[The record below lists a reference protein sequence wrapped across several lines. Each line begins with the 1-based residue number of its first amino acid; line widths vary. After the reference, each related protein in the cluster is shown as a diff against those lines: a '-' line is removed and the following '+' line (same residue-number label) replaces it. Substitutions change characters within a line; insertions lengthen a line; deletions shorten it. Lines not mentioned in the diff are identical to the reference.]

1 MRNMLI
7 LLNFVPLCP
16 PPPPPPP
23 GGGASNWQP
32 ESWTAWK
39 FVYFHFFFFYKSY
52 GVYAHH
58 VVLVVLAGGNPLPPA
73 PTPFSDFLLPSVCIC
88 FVGLMYI
95 NLLYFI
101 PLRTKIH
108 KQTLQTDLRT
118 FPKRISWENLTK
130 NQSFCPLITSLIHVP
145 LFFFMFGE
153 NNIDDG
159 HYWDL
164 NTNS

>member
-16 PPPPPPP
+16 PPPPPR
-23 GGGASNWQP
+23 GGGIQLAAGELNSL
-32 ESWTAWK
+32 EVCLFS
-39 FVYFHFFFFYKSY
+39 FFLFHQEFR
-52 GVYAHH
+52 VYAHH
-58 VVLVVLAGGNPLPPA
+58 VVLAGGNPLPPA
-73 PTPFSDFLLPSVCIC
+73 PTPFSDFLLPSVCVC

-145 LFFFMFGE
+145 LFFFMF
-153 NNIDDG
+153 
-159 HYWDL
+159 WRK
-164 NTNS
+164 

>member
-16 PPPPPPP
+16 LPLPR

-58 VVLVVLAGGNPLPPA
+58 AVLGGGNPLPPA

-118 FPKRISWENLTK
+118 FPKRFSWENLTK

-164 NTNS
+164 NTNSYKP

>member
-16 PPPPPPP
+16 LPLPPR
-23 GGGASNWQP
+23 GGGIQLAAGELNSL
-32 ESWTAWK
+32 EVCLFS
-39 FVYFHFFFFYKSY
+39 FFLFLWELRGLCSSCSISRGKS
-52 GVYAHH
+52 
-58 VVLVVLAGGNPLPPA
+58 PTPA

-108 KQTLQTDLRT
+108 KQTLQTDLHT

-164 NTNS
+164 NTNSYKP

>member
-16 PPPPPPP
+16 LPLPP
-23 GGGASNWQP
+23 GGGGGIQLAAGELNSL
-32 ESWTAWK
+32 E
-39 FVYFHFFFFYKSY
+39 VCLFHFFFFCKSY

-58 VVLVVLAGGNPLPPA
+58 VVLAGGNPLPPA

-130 NQSFCPLITSLIHVP
+130 KSKLLPFDDHFTDSRTFI
-145 LFFFMFGE
+145 LFLCLEKIILMMVTIG
-153 NNIDDG
+153 
-159 HYWDL
+159 
-164 NTNS
+164 T

>member
-1 MRNMLI
+1 M
-7 LLNFVPLCP
+7 
-16 PPPPPPP
+16 PPPPPP
-23 GGGASNWQP
+23 GGGGGHPIGSRRAEQLGSL
-32 ESWTAWK
+32 SI
-39 FVYFHFFFFYKSY
+39 FIFSFFYKSY

-58 VVLVVLAGGNPLPPA
+58 VVLAGGNPLPPA

-108 KQTLQTDLRT
+108 KQTLQTDLHT
-118 FPKRISWENLTK
+118 FPKRISWENKTK

-164 NTNS
+164 NTNSYKP

>member
-1 MRNMLI
+1 MGNMLI

-16 PPPPPPP
+16 LPLPPG

-52 GVYAHH
+52 GGYAHH
-58 VVLVVLAGGNPLPPA
+58 VVLAGGNPLPPA

-95 NLLYFI
+95 KLLHFI

-164 NTNS
+164 NTNSYKP